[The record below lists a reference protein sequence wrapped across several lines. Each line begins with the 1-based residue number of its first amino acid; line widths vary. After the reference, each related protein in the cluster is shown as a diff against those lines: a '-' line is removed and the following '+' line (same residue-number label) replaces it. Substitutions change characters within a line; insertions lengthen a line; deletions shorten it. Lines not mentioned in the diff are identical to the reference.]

1 MLRPIVTRRRGVFGE
16 FGIPVFWFAANVNT
30 LAMGLSDPADCGGVN
45 VKADAVDGGIA
56 ELINFVSGWAVVG
69 VESGNAELGV
79 SGYVMEKGP
88 GV

>member
-1 MLRPIVTRRRGVFGE
+1 MVIVIRRRGVFGE
-16 FGIPVFWFAANVNT
+16 FGTPVLVFAAKVNT
-30 LAMGLSDPADCGGVN
+30 LAIGLSDPADCGGVN
-45 VKADAVDGGIA
+45 VETDAVAGGMA
-56 ELINFVSGWAVVG
+56 DVTVFDSGCAVVG